1 MTTTPCHIDRFPVL
15 DAIAGIRAVF
25 LGRCPGVDTDC
36 DRGEALGRLRD
47 PHRALAD
54 AHGFAGMPVVSAEQ
68 VHGSEVAVVD
78 SVPGAPVAGADGLV
92 TACRGICLAVYVAD
106 CAAVFLA
113 GRTGGGIALVHSG
126 KEGTRRGIVPHAIAI
141 MTREIGCRP
150 ADLVAVISPCIRPPL
165 YEVDFAA
172 TIRRQLSDAGV
183 ASIHD
188 TMVCTA
194 FHPERYYSYRRE
206 KGRTGRMLALL
217 AMAV

>member
-25 LGRCPGVDTDC
+25 LGRCPGVDTAC

-78 SVPGAPVAGADGLV
+78 SVSGAPVAGADGLV

-113 GRTGGGIALVHSG
+113 GRTGGGIALVHG
-126 KEGTRRGIVPHAIAI
+126 RGGP
-141 MTREIGCRP
+141 P
-150 ADLVAVISPCIRPPL
+150 AVRAPFSPPSPPPPL

-188 TMVCTA
+188 AMVCTA

-217 AMAV
+217 AMAA